1 MKKTLEALTVV
12 CLMAVPGLVLAQ
24 PSWDFSASLFGARVW
39 YSNTDVRISDSSVNS
54 DLTAHDVK
62 LDNGTS
68 FGGKLEA
75 WNTTLRGATGM
86 DFGLG
91 LDVTRLRTKTKEQQ
105 VILTGRVGTFPVS
118 QVGTLAA
125 SDAHTTAAAFNV
137 VVRRPFGVSSE
148 SPYGTWYP
156 YLGAGAGKSKTELS
170 SGGNSGTDTAGITQF
185 FGGVNV
191 FVSKSWALFAEYK
204 HVRTASQT
212 FMLGTQ
218 KDEIPATTANQV
230 AVGAAFHF

>member
-1 MKKTLEALTVV
+1 MKKALEALTMV
-12 CLMAVPGLVLAQ
+12 CLTAVPGLVLAQ
-24 PSWDFSASLFGARVW
+24 APWDFSASLFGGRVSF
-39 YSNTDVRISDSSVNS
+39 SNTDIRITDSSVNS
-54 DLTAHDVK
+54 VLTAQDVK

-156 YLGAGAGKSKTELS
+156 YLGAGAGKSKTELTS
-170 SGGNSGTDTAGITQF
+170 AATSAPATAGIT
-185 FGGVNV
+185 
-191 FVSKSWALFAEYK
+191 
-204 HVRTASQT
+204 
-212 FMLGTQ
+212 
-218 KDEIPATTANQV
+218 
-230 AVGAAFHF
+230 